1 VKQWAQARR
10 PTRSRRIG
18 DQGRKDAYLC
28 KEKTMR
34 RNDLAALGLTLL
46 IGALGGWLA
55 HLAHLPLGFLLGS
68 LLSVGVIAALGWR
81 PLGRQMTLPARLRF
95 SFVPVIGVAIG
106 GGFTPQ
112 VAGQALGWWPTLLA
126 LCLFVPLAHTLAF
139 WIYRRGGLAPREAFY
154 GGVPGGLI
162 ESVQLGEEAGADV
175 RLLTVLQF
183 LRLILTIISVPM
195 IFWAMTGQAV
205 GSASGVAMVGAD
217 VVLGLRGVVALVL
230 AGLVGVAV
238 GRLLRLPG
246 WIITG
251 PILVSGVMHAM
262 GWVEGVPPGW
272 LISVTQVVLGAGLG
286 ARFAGVER
294 AMLIRAGRLAVVN
307 GVAALALAFV
317 FAEGLHLLVGEP
329 VAAVFLAFAPGG
341 LAEMS
346 LIALSLQMSA
356 IYVTAHHVV
365 RIVLAVTLAKV
376 GRRWVRTVPSRDHF
390 RDQ

>member
-1 VKQWAQARR
+1 MKGV
-10 PTRSRRIG
+10 
-18 DQGRKDAYLC
+18 DFV
-28 KEKTMR
+28 
-34 RNDLAALGLTLL
+34 ALGMTLL
-46 IGALGGWLA
+46 MGAMGGGLA
-55 HLAHLPLGFLLGS
+55 HLARFPLGFLLGS
-68 LLSVGVIAALGWR
+68 LLAVGVIAAAGWR
-81 PLGRQMTLPARLRF
+81 PSGRQVTLPARLRF

-112 VAGQALGWWPTLLA
+112 VAGQVVAWWPTLLA
-126 LCLFVPLAHTLAF
+126 LCVFVPVAHALAY

-175 RLLTVLQF
+175 ALLTVLQF
-183 LRLILTIISVPM
+183 LRLILTIVSVPM
-195 IFWAMTGQAV
+195 MFWAMTGQVV
-205 GSASGVAMVGAD
+205 GSASGVAMVGAGA
-217 VVLGLRGVVALVL
+217 VLDTREVALLVIAGL
-230 AGLVGVAV
+230 AGVAL

-251 PILVSGVMHAM
+251 PIAVSALMHAM
-262 GWVEGVPPGW
+262 GWVQGVPPGW

-286 ARFAGVER
+286 ARFAGVKR

-307 GVAALALAFV
+307 GMAALVLAFA
-317 FAEGLHLLVGEP
+317 FAEGLHLLVDEP

-356 IYVTAHHVV
+356 IYVTAHHVA
-365 RIVLAVTLAKV
+365 RIVLAVTVAKF
-376 GRRWVRTVPSRDHF
+376 GGRWVR
-390 RDQ
+390 

>member
-1 VKQWAQARR
+1 
-10 PTRSRRIG
+10 
-18 DQGRKDAYLC
+18 LN
-28 KEKTMR
+28 KEKTVKAYLQH
-34 RNDLAALGLTLL
+34 NGAGLAVTLG
-46 IGALGGWLA
+46 IGAVGGWLA

-68 LLSVGVIAALGWR
+68 LVSVGVIAAAGWR
-81 PLGRQMTLPARLRF
+81 PLGWQMTLPARLRF

-106 GGFTPQ
+106 GGFTPAV
-112 VAGQALGWWPTLLA
+112 VAEAPGWWPTLLA
-126 LCLFVPLAHTLAF
+126 LCVFVPLAHTLAYAIF
-139 WIYRRGGLAPREAFY
+139 RRGGLSRKDAFY
-154 GGVPGGLI
+154 GAVPGGLI

-183 LRLILTIISVPM
+183 LRLILTIVSVPM
-195 IFWAMTGQAV
+195 IFWALTGNAV

-217 VVLGLRGVVALVL
+217 AVLGLREVGLLIV
-230 AGLVGVAV
+230 AGLAGVAV
-238 GRLLRLPG
+238 GRLLHLPG

-251 PILVSGVMHAM
+251 PVAVSALMHGM

-286 ARFAGVER
+286 ARFAGVDR
-294 AMLIRAGRLAVVN
+294 AMLVRAGRLAVVN
-307 GVAALALAFV
+307 AVAALALAFA

-356 IYVTAHHVV
+356 IYVTAHHVL
-365 RIVLAVTLAKV
+365 RIVLAVLCAKLGGRWLA
-376 GRRWVRTVPSRDHF
+376 RRQRGVP
-390 RDQ
+390 